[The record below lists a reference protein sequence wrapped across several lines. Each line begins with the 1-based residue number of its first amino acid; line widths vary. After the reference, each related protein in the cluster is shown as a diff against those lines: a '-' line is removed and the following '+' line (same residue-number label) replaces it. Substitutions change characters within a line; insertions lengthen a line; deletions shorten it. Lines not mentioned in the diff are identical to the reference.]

1 MIHTLHPTQQKI
13 WNDLLE
19 IQKELP
25 HGWVARYDSEHEK
38 VFYYNFIS
46 NQKTYQ
52 IPLYARD
59 EFGLPLSRPPAV
71 RKMDPVWPSEDDPP
85 FTENDPKAGEWKGAE
100 YMTNIAKNESMS
112 PQQAEWARRKQ
123 DNEEKRDKQGED
135 LQRRLDAL
143 GGGTKKRRRR
153 RRRRTL
159 KKF

>member
-1 MIHTLHPTQQKI
+1 
-13 WNDLLE
+13 
-19 IQKELP
+19 
-25 HGWVARYDSEHEK
+25 YDGKREK

-59 EFGLPLSRPPAV
+59 EFGLPLSRPTAV
-71 RKMDPVWPSEDDPP
+71 RKMDPVLAREDDPP
-85 FTENDPKAGEWKGAE
+85 FTENDPKAGEWQGAE

-123 DNEEKRDKQGED
+123 EDKRKREKQSED
-135 LQRRLDAL
+135 LQKRLDAL
-143 GGGTKKRRRR
+143 GGGTRKRRRR

>member
-1 MIHTLHPTQQKI
+1 
-13 WNDLLE
+13 
-19 IQKELP
+19 
-25 HGWVARYDSEHEK
+25 
-38 VFYYNFIS
+38 
-46 NQKTYQ
+46 
-52 IPLYARD
+52 
-59 EFGLPLSRPPAV
+59 
-71 RKMDPVWPSEDDPP
+71 MDPVWPSEDDPP